1 MAPQKPPLML
11 TVASDLALLPV
22 VRDFVQAS
30 CQVAGLDKTAADGV
44 VLATNEAISNVIR
57 HAHKKCPEAPLQVQ
71 CFLHPDRIEI
81 HILDEGEPFN
91 LDSVPYLDPGEI
103 RIGGRGVFLMRTLMD
118 EISCEPRG
126 ERGNTLRMVKRLRL
140 ASPANG

>member
-1 MAPQKPPLML
+1 MTPSKPPLML

-22 VRDFVQAS
+22 VRDFVEAA

-57 HAHKKCPEAPLQVQ
+57 HAHKQCPDAHLQVQ
-71 CFLHPDRIEI
+71 CHLFDDRLEV

-126 ERGNTLRMVKRLRL
+126 EHGNILRMVKRYRH
-140 ASPANG
+140 STPSSG